1 MVRIIPTLVAAA
13 LCGLAATPAA
23 AGSIGE
29 TPVSPSL
36 DWRSD
41 CNAPGRPTLYM
52 DDIESY
58 NHSLAQFNAYVAH
71 VRSYIRCVQND
82 GKADIDTLAAAIAKA
97 MQAQQNAAIKATE
110 ELRTELEVQRQL
122 LR

>member
-1 MVRIIPTLVAAA
+1 VSAS
-13 LCGLAATPAA
+13 LA
-23 AGSIGE
+23 
-29 TPVSPSL
+29 
-36 DWRSD
+36 WQSD
-41 CNAPGRPTLYM
+41 CNAPVEPTLYL

-58 NHSLAQFNAYVAH
+58 NRSLVQFNAYVTH
-71 VRSYIRCVQND
+71 VKNYIQCIQND
-82 GKADIDTLAAAIAKA
+82 GKADIDTLAAAVARG